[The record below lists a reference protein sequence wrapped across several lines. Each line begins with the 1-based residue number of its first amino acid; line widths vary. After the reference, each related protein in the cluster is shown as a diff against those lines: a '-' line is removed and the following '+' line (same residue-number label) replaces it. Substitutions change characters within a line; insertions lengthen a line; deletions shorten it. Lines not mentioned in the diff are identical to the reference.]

1 MTYFNE
7 SNHLSNYTKY
17 SLVVSFTKF
26 RNKVVIIIIISHVS
40 LSQWRISQAVNHAF
54 QTGVVVETLVIN
66 HVTYEVSL
74 ESGMD
79 VEYSKVLIILI
90 LDVTLCAYNII
101 TWLKS
106 GRKARFKLEKTS
118 ILSRCAIINCCKHNI
133 SHFNQLKWEPL
144 FTYY

>member
-26 RNKVVIIIIISHVS
+26 MNKVVIIIIISHVS

-79 VEYSKVLIILI
+79 VDYSKVLIMLS

-101 TWLKS
+101 T
-106 GRKARFKLEKTS
+106 
-118 ILSRCAIINCCKHNI
+118 
-133 SHFNQLKWEPL
+133 
-144 FTYY
+144 